1 MRFLSFLNKLIKQQD
16 RNVSW
21 QRESKRKGLN
31 ITSSAQ
37 FAAVPLVKPVS

>member
-16 RNVSW
+16 GNVSW
-21 QRESKRKGLN
+21 RQESKRKGLN
-31 ITSSAQ
+31 ITSSAH